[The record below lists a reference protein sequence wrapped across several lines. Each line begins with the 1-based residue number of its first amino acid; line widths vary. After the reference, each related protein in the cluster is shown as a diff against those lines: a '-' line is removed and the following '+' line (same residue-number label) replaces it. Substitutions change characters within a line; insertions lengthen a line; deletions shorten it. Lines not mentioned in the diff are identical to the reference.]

1 MLDYDYLVVALGAT
15 VSTFNTPGVLEHC
28 HFLKVKSPTMFN
40 TLTYSVTIHIS
51 ILAAIILFDNSV

>member
-28 HFLKVKSPTMFN
+28 CFLKVKFP
-40 TLTYSVTIHIS
+40 TYSVMIHIS
-51 ILAAIILFDNSV
+51 IISGSYSV

>member
-28 HFLKVKSPTMFN
+28 FFLKVKFF
-40 TLTYSVTIHIS
+40 TYSVMIHVSIIS
-51 ILAAIILFDNSV
+51 CSCSA

>member
-28 HFLKVKSPTMFN
+28 CFLKVQFPRYYV
-40 TLTYSVTIHIS
+40 LIHIS
-51 ILAAIILFDNSV
+51 IISCSYSA